1 MSDSKAT
8 TIRQLNAACSAI
20 RNGTSVDISHLT
32 NRFQDHV
39 QANSLLSIITTSW
52 REPVSATDSGVASSS
67 GVVGVT
73 GSALELLRVAT
84 SIESISQRAICIAIQ
99 NIQDGRINGRSAI
112 HCLSEIRIALFCGCS
127 SNVSTNKIN
136 NRQKYGASSSSSS
149 SSHHSNSSSSSSN
162 NSSSGGGVDNA
173 SYDCDALLDDIEF
186 VREVSEL
193 CIRPFYSA
201 NKSALNLQGAT
212 ICLDLFPVTINVLAS
227 LRRRLKSMGTQG
239 GIDAEIISQ
248 RPEIEV
254 LDTLL
259 SNPWQPIGFLPM

>member
-1 MSDSKAT
+1 MSDNKAA

-20 RNGTSVDISHLT
+20 RNGASVDISHLT
-32 NRFQDHV
+32 SCFQDHV
-39 QANSLLSIITTSW
+39 QANNLLSIIASSW
-52 REPVSATDSGVASSS
+52 CEPISASDSGITSSS
-67 GVVGVT
+67 GVLGVT

-127 SNVSTNKIN
+127 SNVSTNRIN
-136 NRQKYGASSSSSS
+136 HRQKYGANNNSSSNQ
-149 SSHHSNSSSSSSN
+149 HSNSSSSSN
-162 NSSSGGGVDNA
+162 AGGVGNT

-193 CIRPFYSA
+193 CIRPFYLA
-201 NKSALNLQGAT
+201 NKSTLNLQGAT
-212 ICLDLFPVTINVLAS
+212 ICLDLFPVTINALAS
-227 LRRRLKSMGTQG
+227 LRRRLKSTGGGQG
-239 GIDAEIISQ
+239 GMDAGIISQ

-259 SNPWQPIGFLPM
+259 SNPWQPAGFLPM

>member
-20 RNGTSVDISHLT
+20 RNGASVDISHLT
-32 NRFQDHV
+32 SCFQDHV
-39 QANSLLSIITTSW
+39 QANSLLSIITSSW
-52 REPVSATDSGVASSS
+52 CEPISASDGGIASNSGVI
-67 GVVGVT
+67 GVT

-127 SNVSTNKIN
+127 SNASMNRMS
-136 NRQKYGASSSSSS
+136 NRQKYGASNNSSSSG
-149 SSHHSNSSSSSSN
+149 HHSNSSSSSN
-162 NSSSGGGVDNA
+162 NNGGGVGNA

-193 CIRPFYSA
+193 CIRPFYLA
-201 NKSALNLQGAT
+201 NKSTLNLQGAT
-212 ICLDLFPVTINVLAS
+212 ICLDLFPVTINALAS
-227 LRRRLKSMGTQG
+227 LRRRLKSTG
-239 GIDAEIISQ
+239 GQEGMDAGIISQ

-259 SNPWQPIGFLPM
+259 SNPWQPAGFLPM